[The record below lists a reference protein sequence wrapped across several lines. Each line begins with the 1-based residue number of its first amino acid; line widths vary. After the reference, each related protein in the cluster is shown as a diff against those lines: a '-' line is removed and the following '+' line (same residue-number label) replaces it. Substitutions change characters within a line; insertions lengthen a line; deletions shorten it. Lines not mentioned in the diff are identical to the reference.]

1 MYKIIAF
8 LFLFQISFGQINPEE
23 VETAENEFETNFFDA
38 LKEKAIENYDK
49 AIIAL
54 QKCLLKEPLNPEIH
68 YQLGVNYLAQKKY
81 VEAEN
86 AFQKAVDLEPKQRW
100 YWNGLYDVHYQ
111 TKAYEKA
118 IVIVEKLVDFDA
130 NMKEDLVS
138 LYMNT
143 QQFDKAKI
151 VINDIESKGTL
162 TKAME
167 SYQMQ
172 IQSMQKGNNPN
183 VSDLVEAIKNN
194 PKAEQNYIDLIYAY
208 SVNNQE
214 DKAFQT
220 ALLLEKE
227 LPNSD
232 LAHVSLVKFHIQAN
246 DISKATDSYKRVI
259 KSSKIDLKIKQ
270 RVLNE
275 YLIFATKNPQLL
287 TEIDNTLTFFDNT
300 VGMDVNKELGKFFYN
315 KNNFELAQKY
325 IEQSKESDVEAIDL
339 LLNIY
344 DFNKQ
349 FEKMAKK
356 SEAYIDLYPT
366 KANLYY
372 YAGKGNNNLKNYKKA
387 KDFLEMGIDYVIDD
401 PNLEAGFCK
410 QFIFCADGLSDS
422 KMKQT
427 YQKRLDAISKK

>member
-1 MYKIIAF
+1 
-8 LFLFQISFGQINPEE
+8 LF
-23 VETAENEFETNFFDA
+23 
-38 LKEKAIENYDK
+38 
-49 AIIAL
+49 
-54 QKCLLKEPLNPEIH
+54 
-68 YQLGVNYLAQKKY
+68 
-81 VEAEN
+81 
-86 AFQKAVDLEPKQRW
+86 
-100 YWNGLYDVHYQ
+100 
-111 TKAYEKA
+111 
-118 IVIVEKLVDFDA
+118 
-130 NMKEDLVS
+130 
-138 LYMNT
+138 
-143 QQFDKAKI
+143 
-151 VINDIESKGTL
+151 
-162 TKAME
+162 
-167 SYQMQ
+167 
-172 IQSMQKGNNPN
+172 
-183 VSDLVEAIKNN
+183 
-194 PKAEQNYIDLIYAY
+194 
-208 SVNNQE
+208 
-214 DKAFQT
+214 
-220 ALLLEKE
+220 
-227 LPNSD
+227 
-232 LAHVSLVKFHIQAN
+232 KFHIQAN

-259 KSSKIDLKIKQ
+259 KSSKIDFKIKQ

-275 YLIFATKNPQLL
+275 YLIFAIKNPQLL
-287 TEIDNTLTFFDNT
+287 VEIDNSISYFDNN

-410 QFIFCADGLSDS
+410 QFIFCAEGLSDL